1 MAVNSANSIDEEV
14 LVVEQEKF
22 YQDRIGLLMLLTLLL
37 LVSGTMIL
45 GIIVMLRKTALPPPT
60 YFSATDIDQLI
71 SEAPLEQT
79 GIGTNVL
86 FNWITEAMM
95 NCNTYNFIS
104 HAKVIDSASLY
115 FTPEGYETY
124 KNALTEAKI
133 VDKVVN
139 EKLILKAV
147 PSDAPQILLEKPFAG
162 RYMWKIKIP
171 MKFRYQNVTTDIT
184 DQIEINLIVM
194 RVPTTQSPLGI
205 SILKFEME
213 EINPMMKFNQSIAK

>member
-1 MAVNSANSIDEEV
+1 MAVNSVESIDEGV

-22 YQDRIGLLMLLTLLL
+22 YQDRMGLLMLLTLLL

-45 GIIVMLRKTALPPPT
+45 GIIVMLRKTALPAPT
-60 YFSATDIDQLI
+60 YFSATDINQLVT
-71 SEAPLEQT
+71 EAPLYQA
-79 GIGTNVL
+79 GISTSVL

-95 NCNTYNFIS
+95 ACNTYNFIS
-104 HAKVIDSASLY
+104 NVKVIESANLY

-124 KNALTEAKI
+124 KNALTDAKI
-133 VDKVVN
+133 VDKVIN
-139 EKLILKAV
+139 HKLVLKAA

-184 DQIEINLIVM
+184 DQMEINLIVM
-194 RVPTTQSPLGI
+194 RVPTTQSPLGV

-213 EINPMMKFNQSIAK
+213 EINPMTKFNQSIAQ